1 MCTLWGHCIP
11 TGYDACEVLVLDVCV
26 QVSDVG
32 AVVCTS
38 LPATCGLIIN
48 YQIIPLIQISTITTN
63 PLHVFFCLCSIL
75 WHILVQ
81 IQALDL
87 KAALCWYWL
96 ISSYYIDICLLGKIS
111 PCFSNLLPSTY
122 PFFVIVTMKT
132 CTSSA
137 YYVSFLD
144 THQYLFVK
152 NFCRHCRLLLCTSYC
167 CKCCIVL
174 HIALSYIA
182 ALYMAVL
189 CVSCW
194 SISQYCCVT
203 RIAVNNCII
212 GH

>member
-1 MCTLWGHCIP
+1 MFFFVFVP
-11 TGYDACEVLVLDVCV
+11 SYDIFLFR
-26 QVSDVG
+26 
-32 AVVCTS
+32 
-38 LPATCGLIIN
+38 
-48 YQIIPLIQISTITTN
+48 YK
-63 PLHVFFCLCSIL
+63 
-75 WHILVQ
+75 
-81 IQALDL
+81 LDL

-111 PCFSNLLPSTY
+111 PRFSNLLPSTY

-189 CVSCW
+189 CVSC
-194 SISQYCCVT
+194 
-203 RIAVNNCII
+203 
-212 GH
+212 